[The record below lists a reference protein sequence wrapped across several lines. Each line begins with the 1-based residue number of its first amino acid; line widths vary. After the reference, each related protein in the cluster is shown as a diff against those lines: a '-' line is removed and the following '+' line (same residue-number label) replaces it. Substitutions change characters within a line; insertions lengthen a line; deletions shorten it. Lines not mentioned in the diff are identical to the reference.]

1 MLRPYT
7 PYIISLRPSYEPLV
21 AGVLIELRVR
31 VPLRLRDRHQRE
43 IVRPGC
49 LVLPGRGVLAKPDE
63 ILAPLRLERE
73 LGEPLAQHYA
83 SIDGAQRI
91 GRERTRAHVHHE
103 GERP

>member
-49 LVLPGRGVLAKPDE
+49 LELPGRRVLAKPSSDCVRAWPPA
-63 ILAPLRLERE
+63 LVAALRS
-73 LGEPLAQHYA
+73 A
-83 SIDGAQRI
+83 D
-91 GRERTRAHVHHE
+91 
-103 GERP
+103 